1 MMETGMGD
9 WVTFFYQQML
19 FPLLNVGGILFGV
32 LGLAALLIWVE
43 RRMVAVLQDR
53 LGPNRIGPLG
63 VGQLVADTIK
73 MFFKEDWVP
82 EFADKFTFIIAP
94 AIVMAV
100 ALLGFAVVPMS
111 PSIGIV
117 DLNIGIL
124 FIMGVTSLGV
134 YSILLAGYS
143 SANKYALIGGIRT
156 AAQTVSYE
164 VYMGLSLMG
173 VVMLTGSFS
182 LRDIVNAQADLWFVV
197 PQFLGFII
205 FTIAGF
211 AETHRAPFNLP
222 EAEQELTQGFHTEYS
237 GMKFGMFYIGE
248 YAGVV
253 LASALIVTLFLGGW
267 HGPFLPPL
275 VWFLGKT
282 FAVILFFILVG
293 SILPRPRYDQLM
305 AFGWKVMLPLSLLN
319 MIVTAGIVLME

>member
-1 MMETGMGD
+1 MT
-9 WVTFFYQQML
+9 
-19 FPLLNVGGILFGV
+19 V
-32 LGLAALLIWVE
+32 LMTAALLIWVE
-43 RRMVAVLQDR
+43 RRMVAILQDR
-53 LGPNRIGPLG
+53 VGPNRIGPLG
-63 VGQLVADTIK
+63 VGQLLADTIK
-73 MFFKEDWVP
+73 MFFKEDWIP
-82 EFADKFTFIIAP
+82 SFADKGVFVIAP

-100 ALLGFAVVPMS
+100 ALLGFIVVPIT
-111 PSIGIV
+111 PSIGVV

-124 FIMGVTSLGV
+124 YIMAITSLGV

-143 SANKYALIGGIRT
+143 SANKYALIGGIRA
-156 AAQTVSYE
+156 AAQTIAYE

-173 VVMLTGSFS
+173 VVMLAGSFN
-182 LRDIVNAQADLWFVV
+182 LREIVNAQADMWFII
-197 PQFLGFII
+197 PQCLGFLI
-205 FTIAGF
+205 FTIAAF

-253 LASALIVTLFLGGW
+253 LASALITTLFLGGW
-267 HGPFLPPL
+267 HGPFLPPI
-275 VWFLGKT
+275 VWFVGKT
-282 FAVILFFILVG
+282 VLLILFFILVG

-319 MIVTAGIVLME
+319 MLITAAIILW

>member
-1 MMETGMGD
+1 MMTES
-9 WVTFFYQQML
+9 WFSLFYEHAF
-19 FPLLNVGGILFGV
+19 FPLLNIGGILVGV
-32 LGLAALLIWVE
+32 LMTSALLIWVE
-43 RRMVAVLQDR
+43 RRMVAILQDR

-73 MFFKEDWVP
+73 MFFKEDWIP
-82 EFADKFTFIIAP
+82 EFADRATFIIAP

-100 ALLGFAVVPMS
+100 ALLGFAVVPMA
-111 PSIGIV
+111 PGVGIV

-124 FIMGVTSLGV
+124 YIMGITSLGV

-143 SANKYALIGGIRT
+143 SANKYALIGGVRA
-156 AAQTVSYE
+156 AAQTIAYE

-173 VVMLTGSFS
+173 VVMLAGSFN
-182 LRDIVNAQADLWFVV
+182 LREIVNAQEGMWFII
-197 PQFLGFII
+197 PQCLGFLI

-248 YAGVV
+248 YGGVV
-253 LASALIVTLFLGGW
+253 LTSALITTLFLGGW
-267 HGPFLPPL
+267 HGPFLPPII
-275 VWFLGKT
+275 WFMLKT
-282 FAVILFFILVG
+282 LFLILFFILVG

-319 MIVTAGIVLME
+319 VLITAGLILL